1 MAASTAPSPAT
12 REGFLALYDELRD
25 ELLSELPVR
34 RRARGRGA
42 PRFCARPRDNGP
54 WRCVACF
61 SIERCGC

>member
-34 RRARGRGA
+34 RRGARAFLRA
-42 PRFCARPRDNGP
+42 PRPRDNGP
-54 WRCVACF
+54 VAT
-61 SIERCGC
+61 RVLYNRALRP